1 MPTGSVGGG
10 GGSGGGSS
18 GGNSGGGDEPLLD
31 VAIWIDPQMLRR
43 EPAFLRHLVV
53 ALKSDGHQVRFISP
67 ADVDLSPLPTLG
79 SPVLT
84 YHWHR
89 WESLPPLRRL
99 RLARVIDTLRLDP
112 PDVLLI
118 WGSADPLGPQ
128 IVLQATNL
136 PAILWCWDAPELFTP
151 LGAGAVPQIKQVI
164 VSAQP
169 LLERL
174 PAACRAP
181 VTLVH
186 PGVYADEAIAC
197 YDVPGQ
203 VPCLVSLD
211 PLADMP
217 AFESLMKACRHLTDD
232 GLDFMLFTYDRGA
245 QEHPIWQLAQK
256 LDLLDRVSF
265 VPFHVDA
272 EPLLLHGDLYL
283 HVLPSSRVQYR
294 TLEAMARGLAV
305 VTRPNH
311 GVDFLVDGQTCR
323 LVNEP
328 TAEGWRVVLQE
339 LILDRSK
346 AAGIARR
353 GQHLVRERHAM
364 TAIMTQFT
372 SLCRQAA
379 GTPLKLAT

>member
-1 MPTGSVGGG
+1 T
-10 GGSGGGSS
+10 
-18 GGNSGGGDEPLLD
+18 DERLLD

-67 ADVDLSPLPTLG
+67 SEVDLSPLPTLG

-89 WESLPPLRRL
+89 WEQLPPLRRL
-99 RLARVIDTLRLDP
+99 RLSRVIDALRQEP

-151 LGAGAVPQIKQVI
+151 LGGGAVPQIKQVI

-174 PAACRAP
+174 PPACRVP

-186 PGVYADEAIAC
+186 PGVYADESIAC

-211 PLADMP
+211 PLADMS

-232 GLDFMLFTYDRGA
+232 GLEFMLFTYDRGA

-311 GVDFLVDGQTCR
+311 GADFLLDGQTCR

-353 GQHLVRERHAM
+353 GQQLVRDRHAM
-364 TAIMTQFT
+364 TATMSQFT

-379 GTPLKLAT
+379 GTPIKLAT